1 MKDSGDT
8 YHEISA
14 HAPFGGDNKS
24 GPGRET
30 HNSML
35 EAHRQKKNIDD
46 SLNEAPLGLFR
57 AR

>member
-1 MKDSGDT
+1 MKDSSDT

-14 HAPFGGDNKS
+14 HAPFGGDKKS
-24 GPGRET
+24 GLGRET

-35 EAHRQKKNIDD
+35 EAHRQKKNFDD

>member
-1 MKDSGDT
+1 MKDSSDT

-14 HAPFGGDNKS
+14 HVPFGGDKKS

-30 HNSML
+30 RNSML
-35 EAHRQKKNIDD
+35 EAYSQKKNIDV